1 VTWIALRLCAG
12 LVETQPTIYQAK
24 LRPARLGSR
33 IKTGLGSRF
42 PRLDTLNLARSPRT
56 DLKHR
61 GARMRLGQFRMTLSG
76 IACVA
81 AVATLLAGCSG
92 SSATVSTSPAGA
104 TPQPITGIATPSS
117 VSVVTATQ

>member
-1 VTWIALRLCAG
+1 MRMN
-12 LVETQPTIYQAK
+12 K
-24 LRPARLGSR
+24 L
-33 IKTGLGSRF
+33 
-42 PRLDTLNLARSPRT
+42 
-56 DLKHR
+56 
-61 GARMRLGQFRMTLSG
+61 RMTLGG

-81 AVATLLAGCSG
+81 TVAGVLAGCSG